1 MKNWILKSKGRFDQ
15 TEEIISELE
24 DESIDINDSVEKK
37 QKKIDEN
44 GIEPKI
50 SVGHHSASQYMH
62 F

>member
-24 DESIDINDSVEKK
+24 DESIDINDSVKKK

-44 GIEPKI
+44 GTQPKI

>member
-44 GIEPKI
+44 GT
-50 SVGHHSASQYMH
+50 
-62 F
+62 